1 MRLSRATHRLFLG
14 TFVASTIALGPNALG
29 QGCPDPGAGSG
40 GYGGTDTGGGSDEGP
55 GEPGTPPTTGG
66 GGGGAGTGG
75 GQTPVPGDA
84 GGGPSTGG
92 GAKLPTGGSGP
103 GGNGPSGGS
112 GGARGPVTGGGGAA
126 RPGGPGGP
134 GGGPGKG
141 GALTGK
147 KKRTTVSLDRWDV
160 WWNLNRDAFL
170 AGREF
175 EFVDSGNQGFVD
187 GVGKVEVA
195 ARSGR
200 PTDFVIASEVLPA
213 LREALNDSDPRVSS
227 AAATA
232 IGRIAPPELANES
245 IDRLEAALRSPD
257 AGVRESALLAIG
269 LLGERSA
276 VKTLW
281 QVMNDT
287 SEGRDSVGAID
298 SVKSRERSFAA
309 LGLGLS
315 GGKDSAMHFRRLL
328 QRSAKDVELA
338 GCAAL
343 ALGLLGKDAAEHV
356 PFLGEMLCDRA
367 LDRRV
372 RAQIPV
378 ALARIG
384 EDALPVLPY
393 LLQYARDPHQDALV
407 RQSCVIGL
415 GRLAAGYDA
424 EILADLR
431 ELARDERDATIRH
444 YALLAIAQI
453 TTRGGAAVAQ
463 ESIANHVKFLSQA
476 LDRPRNRVDE
486 PWAALA
492 CGMLAATLPAG
503 GNERGALEAA
513 LLSSFRKTN
522 NPDSEGALAIALGLA
537 ASRAA
542 GSELLARFE
551 KTSDSV
557 RVHLACALGMVGYR
571 DAVGVLKTAL
581 FAEQKPELR
590 HEIARALGMLD
601 DRDGA
606 RALLD
611 ELENEANSADAR
623 SLACAVARLRDPS
636 ATERLVALVRERTK
650 GGEIRSACCEA
661 LGLLAE
667 RTELPF
673 TARLTGDLN
682 VHAGLEAPSEVIERM

>member
-14 TFVASTIALGPNALG
+14 TLVASTIVLGPNALG
-29 QGCPDPGAGSG
+29 QGCPDPGAGTGDG
-40 GYGGTDTGGGSDEGP
+40 GGAGTGGGSDEGP

-66 GGGGAGTGG
+66 GGGAGTGS

-92 GAKLPTGGSGP
+92 GPKLPTGGGAP
-103 GGNGPSGGS
+103 GGSGPSGG
-112 GGARGPVTGGGGAA
+112 GGGPRGPVTGGGGSA
-126 RPGGPGGP
+126 RPGGAGGP
-134 GGGPGKG
+134 GGGPGNG
-141 GALTGK
+141 GAVTGK
-147 KKRTTVSLDRWDV
+147 KKRTTISLDHWDV

-175 EFVDSGNQGFVD
+175 DEVASGTQGFVN
-187 GVGKVEVA
+187 GVGKLHVA

-213 LREALNDSDPRVSS
+213 LREALADSDPRVSS

-245 IDRLEAALRSPD
+245 IDRLEAALRNPD

-287 SEGRDSVGAID
+287 SAGRDSVGALD

-315 GGKDSAMHFRRLL
+315 GGKDAAMHFRRLL

-393 LLQYARDPHQDALV
+393 LLQYARDSHQDALV

-424 EILADLR
+424 EILADLK
-431 ELARDERDATIRH
+431 EIARDERDATMRR
-444 YALLAIAQI
+444 YSLLAIAQI
-453 TTRGGAAVAQ
+453 TTRGGAAVTA
-463 ESIANHVKFLSQA
+463 ESIATNVKFLAQA
-476 LDRPRNRVDE
+476 LERPKNRADE

-492 CGMLAATLPAG
+492 CGLLAGSLPAG
-503 GNERGALEAA
+503 GNERATLEGA
-513 LLSSFRKTN
+513 LLSSFRRTN
-522 NPDSEGALAIALGLA
+522 NPDSEGAIAIGLGLA
-537 ASRAA
+537 SARAA
-542 GSELLARFE
+542 SGDLMARFE
-551 KTSDSV
+551 KTSDAV
-557 RVHLACALGMVGYR
+557 RVHLACALGMVGNR
-571 DAVGVLKTAL
+571 DAIGALRTAL
-581 FAEQKPELR
+581 FAAQKPELR

-601 DRDGA
+601 DREGV

-611 ELENEANSADAR
+611 ELEDEANSADAR

-673 TARLTGDLN
+673 TSRLTGDLN